1 MSKVRHL
8 LILTVGVATA
18 LATLFLSEQ
27 PVFDKTLFVLLLAAM
42 VLEVRAVPGT
52 RYGPFGCAATF
63 YLAGGYAPGVGP
75 TGALLC
81 CLLGLVARYLFGPPP
96 KLAATYIVD
105 FTSVSVA
112 LLVSSLLP
120 DSLETGF
127 ALTSLAFVA
136 TGELIGRVL
145 YPLYKETRLTR
156 TRFALA
162 SVVGAIPAVYLTQQ
176 EPLMNI
182 FLGALLLIVQ
192 SGGSMRIRQ
201 EALTE
206 TSRTLRNTKSSLLQV
221 RREKSATGQRLERT
235 TRERELVE
243 NMAKYFARNP
253 SESQLIQEC
262 LQALVPL
269 FPDAKRSLWRPSAQS
284 FELWSSCGQTDTP
297 PSQELLRKCWESQS
311 ILSSTSGSRPLILAP
326 LPEQGVLALSL
337 TNPIELSESRKS
349 LLTILCSQFA
359 LGLQSAHYR
368 GQLEQSLQLQKETNH
383 RLQLSQEQL
392 VQSSKMAAVGQ
403 LAAGV
408 AHELNSP
415 LAAALLQIQAGK
427 LRLEGGNLEKVGRS
441 FEAAENSLVVA
452 QEIIEKLLG
461 FSRISGQQDLRVDL
475 AKAVTGAWGLVKDHF
490 AQEQIEVKLEL
501 PEDMWVRAAP
511 TELQQVF
518 VNLLLNAKY
527 ACKQTSEQ
535 RPARI
540 SVRGQKIDGR
550 ASVIVSDSGP
560 GVKPE
565 DAHRIFE
572 PFFTTKPIGEGT
584 GLGLAISFQILKAH
598 GGGIELKNSPQGASF
613 QVTLPLIS

>member
-1 MSKVRHL
+1 MSYLRPL
-8 LILTVGVATA
+8 LLAVGVATA
-18 LATLFLSEQ
+18 LATLLLSEQ
-27 PVFDKTLFVLLLAAM
+27 PVFDESFLILLLAAI

-52 RYGPFGCAATF
+52 RYGPFGCAAAF
-63 YLAGGYAPGVGP
+63 YLAGGFVPGVGP
-75 TGALLC
+75 TGALFC
-81 CLLGLVARYLFGPPP
+81 CLLGLLSRYLFGPPP
-96 KLAATYIVD
+96 KLAATYIAD
-105 FTSVSVA
+105 FTAVSIATMVSA
-112 LLVSSLLP
+112 LIP
-120 DSLETGF
+120 TPLEMGF
-127 ALTSLAFVA
+127 ALANLAFLA
-136 TGELIGRVL
+136 GAELIGRAFF
-145 YPLYKETRLTR
+145 PLFKETRVTR

-162 SVVGAIPAVYLTQQ
+162 SVVGAIPAVYLSQN

-182 FLGALLLIVQ
+182 FLAALLLIVQ
-192 SGGSMRIRQ
+192 SGGYMRIRQ

-206 TSRTLRNTKSSLLQV
+206 TNRSLRNTKSSLLQV
-221 RREKSATGQRLERT
+221 QREKSATGQRLERT

-253 SESQLIQEC
+253 SESQLVQEC
-262 LQALVPL
+262 LDALPPL
-269 FPDAKRSLWRPSAQS
+269 FPKAKRSLWRPSGQG
-284 FELWSSCGQTDTP
+284 FELWASCSEAA
-297 PSQELLRKCWESQS
+297 SQPAQQLLKKCWESQS
-311 ILSSTSGSRPLILAP
+311 ILCSEGGSPPLILAP

-337 TNPIELSESRKS
+337 TTPVELSESRKS

-427 LRLEGGNLEKVGRS
+427 LRLEGGNLEKVGKS
-441 FEAAENSLVVA
+441 FDAAENSLVVA

-461 FSRISGQQDLRVDL
+461 FSRISGQHDLRVDL
-475 AKAVTGAWGLVKDHF
+475 AKAVTGAWGLVKEHF
-490 AQEQIEVKLEL
+490 VQEHIEVKLEL
-501 PEDMWVRAAP
+501 PEEMWVRAAP

-527 ACKQTSEQ
+527 ACKQTRDQ

-540 SVRGQKIDGR
+540 FVRGQKFQGR
-550 ASVIVSDSGP
+550 ASVVVSDSGP
-560 GVKPE
+560 GVGPE

-598 GGGIELKNSPQGASF
+598 GGAIELKNSPQGASF
-613 QVTLPLIS
+613 QVTLPLIA